1 MKKSWKRSLSL
12 FLSAVLAGSLLP
24 AAALAE
30 EAAPQPLADTP
41 EYEYVEVTGA
51 LEENGVY
58 AIFYDGSNSHS
69 LLYHKGTGTNT
80 DQISG
85 TVNDDG
91 RLSID
96 TNAGWTDDNAL
107 WKFESNEGETFSLK
121 NVATGYYLDLSQ
133 SSAGSA
139 ADKAKVSQ
147 EKTEANA
154 LTITRGENG
163 YTVQGTYA
171 LMHLDVGSGNKWF
184 YSAEATEGEA
194 TEFRIFQQT
203 EVTDPVDPEPEEPA
217 TGAPEI
223 PGYTQYTSET
233 LDPSKYY
240 LIVTEDSDGN
250 LYALYANATGAGAS
264 PGSLNLSGSSTA
276 QLDIQEESI
285 TAAYLNTGETI
296 SVSSLHFFVEEGT
309 SAGTYAFRSNGYYL
323 NLNSSMF
330 TTSASY
336 MQVSVRDSEE
346 NSYFLKAASTS
357 RWLSFNLK
365 GDGDGY
371 FDSYNTDFWGPNSQS
386 SCHYPIYLYT
396 NDSLTVKADTA
407 GLTAAITNAEAL
419 NPTLYTDASW
429 ASLQTILEEAKSL
442 LETDNATQSTI
453 DQMTDK
459 LTSAIAA
466 LEYVVAPPA
475 ELPTA
480 TVYQEVT
487 GELEDNGVYAIL
499 YDGTSNGS
507 LLYHNGAGS
516 QTDQIGGSVGVDGTL
531 SIDTGSN
538 WTDKNV
544 LWTVKIADGGYT
556 LQNVDTGYYLN
567 LNAANSRAQV
577 STDPA
582 VVSVTAEDGRYTI
595 TNSTLA
601 LCHGATGQYYIAEE
615 TAASLRFFKMTEV
628 EPERSDGTVPSG
640 TSQGQPFVKADTGSN
655 YFRIPSLITLDNGW
669 IVATADIRWR
679 TSGDAA
685 NNLDTI
691 VSISKDGGETWEW
704 EVVNYFD
711 DMSNTLTG
719 SYSACFIDP
728 SVIQASDGTVHMVVD
743 ACPSYTGLFN
753 SNMGYESSGFD
764 AQGRMIVALA
774 AADGDAPTDPNA
786 YGYYVDINNP
796 SAGQTISVDGEDVT
810 LYPICSYTDDSETG
824 YFVDAY
830 LDLYYENGG
839 AVEAVYCVQLN
850 GSVAVQSNL
859 FYRQSQWKAYP
870 VFYIMHRSATVTEDG
885 LEWSEPQ
892 FLDIKLSSNEAFTG
906 VCPGRGTVA
915 MVDGVER
922 ILFPLYDNQTG
933 TELASVIYS
942 DDGGQTWTRGSRANQ
957 LNGTGKSSESQ
968 IVVLP
973 DGNLRMYSRNTINYI
988 SYADSTDGGKTW
1000 GAYQQDLDL
1009 YTKNPGNGCM
1019 VSFINLDGTLTSPDG
1034 SVYKNLI
1041 LASYP
1046 VTQRSEG
1053 VVRIGSIDAE
1063 TNEVT
1068 WLNDDEVRFSGSGGY
1083 AYSCLT
1089 QLASLDTFGLLY
1101 EYDNTTG
1108 TIGYVALTVTDLLG
1122 EDWTL
1127 AGDEYTITYQIT
1139 GDYFA
1144 DDAYAT
1150 QTVRAGETVTA
1161 LAAPV
1166 QSGYTFHGWTGV
1178 PEIMPG
1184 HDVTVTGYFTR
1195 DSSGVIIP
1203 TPPVTTTPDEDEEE
1217 IGDEDTPLA
1226 ELPFTDVAAD
1236 AWYADAV
1243 AYAVEHGLM
1252 NGTSASTF
1260 SPLMTTDRAM
1270 IVTILY
1276 RLEGEPAVTGTSAFS
1291 DVADGQWYT
1300 DAVIWAADNGIVTG
1314 YDTGAFGPGDTI
1326 TREQMAAILYR
1337 YASYKGYDVT
1347 ASADLSGYADQAQIS
1362 GYALTAM
1369 QWANAEGLITGTSD
1383 STLTPGGSATR
1394 AEAATILMRFA
1405 QSTEG

>member
-41 EYEYVEVTGA
+41 EYEYVQDTDGVDSGA
-51 LEENGVY
+51 VY
-58 AIFYDGSNSHS
+58 AIYTNEAENNRNRI
-69 LLYHKGTGTNT
+69 LYHTGTGKT
-80 DQISG
+80 DKVGG
-85 TVNDDG
+85 TVSGDTLALNGTFSASTQLWTITAVDG
-91 RLSID
+91 GYTVQSID
-96 TNAGWTDDNAL
+96 
-107 WKFESNEGETFSLK
+107 SN
-121 NVATGYYLDLSQ
+121 YYLDLTES
-133 SSAGSA
+133 SSANINTSQDPVTLTINFDEESGTYTI
-139 ADKAKVSQ
+139 SQ
-147 EKTEANA
+147 EGGYAFSYNPDDNGAIFADSEAA
-154 LTITRGENG
+154 SLRFF
-163 YTVQGTYA
+163 
-171 LMHLDVGSGNKWF
+171 K
-184 YSAEATEGEA
+184 
-194 TEFRIFQQT
+194 QT
-203 EVTDPVDPEPEEPA
+203 EVAETVDPEPEEPA

-250 LYALYANATGAGAS
+250 LYALCANATGAGAS

-507 LLYHNGAGS
+507 LLYHNGTGS
-516 QTDQIGGSVGVDGTL
+516 QTDQIGGSVGADGTL

-567 LNAANSRAQV
+567 LNTANSRAQV

-582 VVSVTAEDGRYTI
+582 VVSITAEDGRYTI
-595 TNSTLA
+595 TNGVLA

-615 TAASLRFFKMTEV
+615 TAASLRFFKQTEV
-628 EPERSDGTVPSG
+628 EPEHSDGTAPSG
-640 TSQGQPFVKADTGSN
+640 TSQDQPFVTADTGSN

-774 AADGDAPTDPNA
+774 VADGDAPTDSNA
-786 YGYYVDINNP
+786 YDYYVDINNS
-796 SAGQTISVDGEDVT
+796 SAGQAITVDGEDMT
-810 LYPICSYTDDSETG
+810 LYPICSYADGSESG
-824 YFVDAY
+824 YYVDAY
-830 LDLYYENGG
+830 LDLYYKNGDG

-870 VFYIMHRSATVTEDG
+870 VFYIMHRSATVTENG

-942 DDGGQTWTRGSRANQ
+942 DDGGQTWTRGNQ
-957 LNGTGKSSESQ
+957 ASDLNGTGKSSESQ

-1000 GAYQQDLDL
+1000 GAYQQDQDL

-1034 SVYKNLI
+1034 TVYKNLI

-1314 YDTGAFGPGDTI
+1314 YDTGAFGPSDTV

-1362 GYALTAM
+1362 AYALTAM